1 MPRFCND
8 PAHLYLY
15 SKRPKKT
22 SRTPRG
28 KHGGRSLIIH
38 LFAKQIKRCTAQS
51 NISQRSSPLLE
62 PIPEG
67 KAAAGAAGAAS
78 TGGGDGGG
86 LFIPSATTGNIHT
99 AEIPQRKRN
108 LVQTLPSAGIVE
120 PCGMGSCLP
129 HLEAHVFQYTAH
141 LFRHKVIHSVNMKH
155 IQGCANVNS
164 GRLFLQA
171 WMKNLFMVII
181 GEKL

>member
-1 MPRFCND
+1 M
-8 PAHLYLY
+8 
-15 SKRPKKT
+15 
-22 SRTPRG
+22 
-28 KHGGRSLIIH
+28 
-38 LFAKQIKRCTAQS
+38 Q
-51 NISQRSSPLLE
+51 E

-67 KAAAGAAGAAS
+67 KAAGGAACAAS

-86 LFIPSATTGNIHT
+86 LFIPSATAGNIHT

-120 PCGMGSCLP
+120 QCSLGSSML
-129 HLEAHVFQYTAH
+129 HLESHVFQYTAH

-155 IQGCANVNS
+155 IQECANVNG

-171 WMKNLFMVII
+171 WM
-181 GEKL
+181 